1 MRPLCGASI
10 WQQTPGGL
18 FACYPTALSAQR
30 VSVYSRF
37 YASTRLQL
45 GLGHSS
51 FGSISSDP
59 SQRVLL
65 ISHGLALP
73 AAFHLRYWAALR
85 ARLFCV
91 GETYLTQI

>member
-1 MRPLCGASI
+1 MLVDKALCRARCR
-10 WQQTPGGL
+10 QQTPGGL
-18 FACYPTALSAQR
+18 FACYLTALSAQR

-73 AAFHLRYWAALR
+73 AALLLTAL
-85 ARLFCV
+85 V
-91 GETYLTQI
+91 GLWPKPAVW